1 MGLWTDFHDGCFGA
15 WSPGKRRIGAC
26 DYHFISGVL
35 RMNAMLRPFVLLFAL
50 VFAVGVAFADE
61 YEDAI
66 NAFKNAGE
74 SGNLFA
80 SAAGYAVFPTVA
92 KGGLGIGAAHGK
104 GQVYVHD
111 KHVGDTSLT
120 QLSIGLQA
128 GGQAYSEIIFFQDE
142 ASLKNF
148 QRGNFELGAG
158 VQAVVLTAS
167 AGAKTSTA
175 GSSASATASQQ
186 NAAVAGVYHNGL
198 AVFTIPKGGAMVS
211 AAVAGQKFDYTS
223 KVASE

>member
-1 MGLWTDFHDGCFGA
+1 
-15 WSPGKRRIGAC
+15 
-26 DYHFISGVL
+26 
-35 RMNAMLRPFVLLFAL
+35 MNAMLRPFILFSAL
-50 VFAVGVAFADE
+50 VLAAGVAVADE

-104 GQVYVHD
+104 GRVYVHD
-111 KHVGDTSLT
+111 KHVGDTELT
-120 QLSIGLQA
+120 QLSIGAQA
-128 GGQAYSEIIFFQDE
+128 GGQAYSEIIFFQDD
-142 ASLKNF
+142 AALKNF

-158 VQAVVLTAS
+158 VQAVAITAS
-167 AGAKTSTA
+167 AGAAATTAGSTA
-175 GSSASATASQQ
+175 GASASQQ
-186 NAAVAGVYHNGL
+186 SAAVAGTYNNGL
-198 AVFTIPKGGAMVS
+198 AVFTIPKGGLMFS
-211 AAVAGQKFDYTS
+211 ASVGGQKFSYTS

>member
-1 MGLWTDFHDGCFGA
+1 
-15 WSPGKRRIGAC
+15 
-26 DYHFISGVL
+26 
-35 RMNAMLRPFVLLFAL
+35 MNAMLRPLILLSAL
-50 VFAVGVAFADE
+50 VFAAGVAIADE

-104 GQVYVHD
+104 GQVYAHD
-111 KHVGDTSLT
+111 RHIGDTDLT
-120 QLSIGLQA
+120 QLSIGAQA
-128 GGQAYSEIIFFQDE
+128 GGQTYSEIIFFQDE
-142 ASLKNF
+142 AALKNF

-158 VQAVVLTAS
+158 VQAVAITAS
-167 AGAKTSTA
+167 AGAATTTA
-175 GSSASATASQQ
+175 GSNAGASASQQ
-186 NAAVAGVYHNGL
+186 SAAVAGVYHNGL
-198 AVFTIPKGGAMVS
+198 AVFTIPKGGLMFS
-211 AAVAGQKFDYTS
+211 ASVGGQKFSYTS